1 MRQNC
6 TVSLETLAV
15 LSSLGKHLLDFYLAG
30 GTALALYF
38 QHRQSDD
45 LDFFSEYKVEPQRL
59 LKEISQFESSIE
71 NIRIDEGTLLVN
83 INQVK
88 VSFMEYQYPLLKP
101 FNHWEKNHL
110 ASIEDI
116 ACMKMIAI
124 ASRSERKDYYDL
136 FEILKTLSPRDI
148 LENLQKKY
156 GSQLDLYPFIIA
168 LTYFSETEQQIDPKG
183 CKENWIQV
191 KTFMEKIQKDFY
203 QIAKSLA

>member
-15 LSSLGKHLLDFYLAG
+15 LCSLGENLPDYYLAG

-59 LKEISQFESSIE
+59 LKEISQFVSSIE

-88 VSFMEYQYPLLKP
+88 VSFMEYKYPLLKP
-101 FNHWEKNHL
+101 FNHWGKNHL
-110 ASIEDI
+110 ASIEDV

-156 GSQLDLYPFIIA
+156 GNQLDLYPFIIA

-183 CKENWIQV
+183 CKVNWIQV

-203 QIAKSLA
+203 QAAKSVA